1 MARPEQVMK
10 AGSLQPPSMFYR
22 MIEAHGDRALIDSF
36 LLKRPSVSERMAA
49 GKALRKRVP
58 RSAQATF
65 DTRADRPDPI
75 DVLTQ
80 QDATRVKELLPVR
93 HGRMLESPF
102 AFFRGAAA
110 IMASDLSALPISG
123 TPVVAC
129 GDAHVKNFGVYASAE
144 RNLIFAINDY
154 DEVYVAPWEWDLKRL
169 AASAAVAVRC
179 LGGDKAHCEKTVR
192 ECVRIYRERIFR
204 YAEMGYLEVWY
215 DRIDERAILDSLA
228 PKLRRIAFDIIDN
241 VRHIRPLEK
250 LTEQVNGKHRFIEHV
265 PLIEHVARSASGT
278 PTRVFL
284 DHLLQAYI
292 DSMTYDRKLL
302 LSRYQLVDF
311 AHKVAG
317 IGSVG
322 TRCWVLLLQGADEND
337 PLFLQIKEAQHSVLA
352 PYVGIKLP
360 FDHQGRRVVVGQ
372 RLTHGSPDIFLGWG
386 RADGKDFYVR
396 QLSELKGGAELEDL
410 ETLPDYCGMCGWALA
425 LAHAKSGDA
434 ATIAGYC
441 GKSDALDEAIS
452 KFAMSYARQ
461 TEQDYE
467 AFAKSRQAGR
477 TKAERQASDG

>member
-1 MARPEQVMK
+1 MK
-10 AGSLQPPSMFYR
+10 AGNLQPPPTFYR

-65 DTRADRPDPI
+65 DTRANRADPV
-75 DVLTQ
+75 DVLTR
-80 QDATRVKELLPVR
+80 QDATRVKALLPLR
-93 HGRMLESPF
+93 RSRMLESPF

-110 IMASDLSALPISG
+110 IMANDLSALPISG
-123 TPVVAC
+123 TAVMAC

-169 AASAAVAVRC
+169 AASAAVAVQC
-179 LGGDKAHCEKTVR
+179 LGGDKAQCEQAAR
-192 ECVRIYRERIFR
+192 ECVRIYREQIFR

-228 PKLRRIAFDIIDN
+228 PKLRRIALDIMGS

-250 LTEQVNGKHRFIEHV
+250 LTEQVDGKHRFIEHV
-265 PLIEHVARSASGT
+265 PLIERVARSAAGT
-278 PTRVFL
+278 PTRLFL
-284 DHLLQAYI
+284 DRLLQTYI
-292 DSMTYDRKLL
+292 DSMTYDRRLL

-311 AHKVAG
+311 ARKVVG

-322 TRCWVLLLQGADEND
+322 TSCWVLLLQGVDEDD
-337 PLFLQIKEAQHSVLA
+337 PLFLQVKEAQQSVLA
-352 PYVGIKLP
+352 PHIGIKLP

-372 RLTHGSPDIFLGWG
+372 RLTQGSPDIFLGWG
-386 RADGKDFYVR
+386 RADERDFYVR
-396 QLSELKGGAELEDL
+396 QLSELKGGAALEDL
-410 ETLPDYCGMCGWALA
+410 GALPDYCGMCGWALA

-441 GKSDALDEAIS
+441 GKSAALDEAIS
-452 KFAMSYARQ
+452 TFAMSYARQ
-461 TEQDYE
+461 TERDYE
-467 AFAKSRQAGR
+467 AFAKSRRAGR
-477 TKAERQASDG
+477 TSADVRVSR